1 MTLKPCPFCGSEKVH
16 VSFSTPCLST
26 DVRGIHC
33 IGCDAFMTTG
43 WFTST
48 DEELA
53 RLWNR
58 RADDA
63 SD

>member
-1 MTLKPCPFCGSEKVH
+1 MTEFKPCPFCGSERVRLAWSLQEH
-16 VSFSTPCLST
+16 E
-26 DVRGIHC
+26 RGIHC
-33 IGCDAFMTTG
+33 LGCDAFMTTG
-43 WFTST
+43 WFEST
-48 DEELA
+48 DEELM